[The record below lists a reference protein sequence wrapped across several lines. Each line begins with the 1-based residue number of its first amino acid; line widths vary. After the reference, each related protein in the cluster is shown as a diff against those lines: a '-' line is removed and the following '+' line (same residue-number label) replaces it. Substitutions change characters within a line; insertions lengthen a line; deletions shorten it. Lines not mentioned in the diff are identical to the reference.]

1 MERGEK
7 ILELLLK
14 NLVYQ
19 ELPVLEDLHFEW
31 LHQTSSGTC
40 GHEASGLVA
49 ASPAGYP
56 LNLHCKYPIDAL
68 VEHTLN
74 NQLCC
79 SASSVLRSAGMMHS
93 VQLDIPSQNCRL
105 SCG

>member
-14 NLVYQ
+14 NLVYR

-31 LHQTSSGTC
+31 PHRTSSGTC

-56 LNLHCKYPIDAL
+56 F
-68 VEHTLN
+68 
-74 NQLCC
+74 
-79 SASSVLRSAGMMHS
+79 
-93 VQLDIPSQNCRL
+93 
-105 SCG
+105 

>member
-14 NLVYQ
+14 NLVYR
-19 ELPVLEDLHFEW
+19 ELPVLEDLHLER
-31 LHQTSSGTC
+31 LHRTSGTR

-79 SASSVLRSAGMMHS
+79 SASSVLRSAGMINS